1 MLLTGSER
9 ACYLLD
15 WLPKGDTV
23 RYRCLSVLLLLAL
36 SIAIPGRTDEGID
49 FFQQK
54 IRPIFSSRCQGCH
67 NDTLRYSGR
76 SLDSAESLRKGGL
89 HGPVVVPG
97 DPQTSRLYRKI
108 SGLEKPSMPMQ
119 GDPLTADEVALLKR
133 WIELKAPWPEEPK
146 DKNAQQEK
154 LARLAAWKKLEDQ
167 RVITEKDRQWWSFRK
182 PVRPPVPQVN

>member
-36 SIAIPGRTDEGID
+36 SIAIPGRTDEGIE

-67 NDTLRYSGR
+67 NDSLKFSGLTLE
-76 SLDSAESLRKGGL
+76 SAEGLRNGGL
-89 HGPVVVPG
+89 HGPVVTPG
-97 DPQTSRLYRKI
+97 DPAASRLYRKVAR
-108 SGLEKPSMPMQ
+108 LEKPSMPMQ
-119 GDPLTADEVALLKR
+119 GDPLSDADVALIKR
-133 WIELKAPWPEEPK
+133 WIEIGAPWPVDPK
-146 DKNAQQEK
+146 SVDAGKLQQ
-154 LARLAAWKKLEDQ
+154 ARLESMKKLEDR
-167 RVITEKDRQWWSFRK
+167 RVITAKD
-182 PVRPPVPQVN
+182 